1 MVRTSELF
9 SQDHT
14 LITKGILIIMMLV
27 HHLFTQDL
35 VQTYAVRIAF
45 SNATMHQ
52 HISEC
57 CKMCISGYAFL
68 SAFGMTCSLKKMN
81 DNTEKA
87 YFKFVVRR
95 IIKLE
100 ASLIF
105 IYIVAILFKRFVMI
119 ESIRKVYENGNG
131 FSFVCLIIDMLGMA
145 EYFGT
150 PTVNITWWYMS
161 YALLLV
167 IIMPLIYMLYKRY
180 GLSLLMAVIGG
191 AVIILQNKLNFAAL
205 LPSVLLGIA
214 FASEGWFEKLSLL
227 RRKRIVRIG
236 IEVVGIWFTY
246 LLYCDVGITYIYAF
260 AFLIPMLVF
269 DLISSIPFISH
280 LLKFL
285 GKHSTN
291 IFLTH
296 TFIYYYFF
304 TEYIY
309 SLKYDWL
316 ILIVMLSLCSMVS
329 MVLEFVKKL
338 CGYNKLTN
346 NMVLL
351 CEKTIENIDM
361 SASRDNA

>member
-1 MVRTSELF
+1 M
-9 SQDHT
+9 
-14 LITKGILIIMMLV
+14 
-27 HHLFTQDL
+27 
-35 VQTYAVRIAF
+35 VRIAF

-68 SAFGMTCSLKKMN
+68 SAFGMTCSLKKLN

-131 FSFVCLIIDMLGMA
+131 FSFTCLIIDMLGMA

-167 IIMPLIYMLYKRY
+167 VMM
-180 GLSLLMAVIGG
+180 
-191 AVIILQNKLNFAAL
+191 
-205 LPSVLLGIA
+205 
-214 FASEGWFEKLSLL
+214 
-227 RRKRIVRIG
+227 
-236 IEVVGIWFTY
+236 
-246 LLYCDVGITYIYAF
+246 
-260 AFLIPMLVF
+260 
-269 DLISSIPFISH
+269 PFIYI
-280 LLKFL
+280 L
-285 GKHSTN
+285 
-291 IFLTH
+291 
-296 TFIYYYFF
+296 YYFF
-304 TEYIY
+304 TEHIY

-316 ILIVMLSLCSMVS
+316 MLIVMLSLCSMVS
-329 MVLEFVKKL
+329 MALEFVKKL

-361 SASRDNA
+361 PTLHDNT